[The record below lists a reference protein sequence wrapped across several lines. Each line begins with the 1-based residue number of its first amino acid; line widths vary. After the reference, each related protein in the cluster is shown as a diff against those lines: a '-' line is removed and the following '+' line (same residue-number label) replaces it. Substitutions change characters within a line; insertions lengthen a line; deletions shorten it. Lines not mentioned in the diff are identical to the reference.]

1 MVCPVYEQNFEATEF
16 LFGSGVFCI
25 ERRLTGLGGARNI
38 IRIRTNT
45 PGGGKPGFSMPP
57 DVCDAS
63 LLIWPIRQ
71 FDAGL

>member
-45 PGGGKPGFSMPP
+45 PAAADRDFR
-57 DVCDAS
+57 CRLTFAT
-63 LLIWPIRQ
+63 RRY
-71 FDAGL
+71 